1 MATSIAIRLG
11 VEGGAELKRVLDDAG
26 SAGQAAFQKVGAAA
40 DQASAATDRQTAK
53 WQRLAQAAREAEA
66 QARAQANVNALL
78 GVGAG
83 GAGSARDSASVF
95 EAELARQD
103 QIRAARQEQAARTAQ
118 TSINTLLGVRDAQ
131 VGAARASA
139 SAFEEAY
146 RAETDALRRTAEA
159 RTTIVRN
166 TVSGWRDLGAAGA
179 ATLANIEAGRRL
191 GSLGNVPEA
200 ANQNVARRLRPDE
213 ITNLTYQGSDVAAQL
228 GSGTPLGMIAMQQG
242 PQIAQIFAGPG
253 GASVKGAFGQAGEA
267 VAGFVSRIGLV
278 GGAIGGVT
286 AAVVAGIAATVSYRT
301 SQQETEKVLAGVGR
315 ASGTTLAQINALAEA
330 QAQAGGMSRRSA
342 REIAA
347 TYAGTGRI
355 DASMLNG
362 AVSATP
368 DFAKFLGVD
377 RSEGATELAGA
388 LGDVGRGA
396 TDLAQRYGL
405 LTDAQAESIRRM
417 DAQGDRLGA
426 QRRLLDAVRDS
437 TRGLAEATTGWG
449 RATEWLS
456 NRWDD
461 LGRGIDRAVTGGDL
475 DTRLKTARDALA
487 EARKD
492 AEGSTSIYRQVF
504 TDPQIATFEA
514 EIRRLEKLVQ
524 TRDAVSE
531 QVQRGLR
538 SQEVG
543 NLIRSL
549 DPDQE
554 QLKKLT
560 DQGMLLRRA
569 ITDPIRFGLSTEQI
583 EAAKRAFGDVSTVVK
598 NLVADVDQFGSRAV
612 AALNRTA
619 EFNARMVG
627 ATGFGR
633 SAAEINKTF
642 DDQLRDARE
651 ADRAG
656 IERARQIELSN
667 LTRSQTLEQ
676 AQRGGAFARAP
687 ADIQQMILA
696 AAQRFPTVTPEI
708 LAAIGEKE
716 NSFRLSGPTNI
727 KDRFGNPASTAW
739 GFGQITVDAETDI
752 RKLIPGFDRKD
763 PNQAVM
769 GAAAYLSLRQQWAGG
784 DQIKALNGY
793 GTGPG
798 YGIDIMRR
806 AGQMGDASSLGVA
819 RDLDAQTQA
828 VERSQDALR
837 RNTELYGRNGA
848 QLEASTRAAELYQDM
863 LARGVPPSEALRKS
877 LEGFAMSAEQASRA
891 TRLVQFARDDEF
903 AREQLGRDRID
914 QQAYAVARARFGD
927 TTSAEARAAIGRTRE
942 TLEMSETKA
951 IFSDGVTSFVTDLRR
966 GGDAATALSNAFGN
980 AADRLIAK
988 VMDSAISSAF
998 GAIGGSSGG
1007 GVGGF
1012 ISSLFGGGGSESP
1025 TGGVRLF
1032 DVGGFT
1038 GHGARYDVAGVVHR
1052 GEYVFDAASTN
1063 RIGVR
1068 VLEGLRRGGP
1078 GYAEGGYVG
1087 PQREAFTSPAS
1098 SESRR
1103 AMAPAAN
1110 GNEAPIIINTTGQ
1123 PAQTQKVPGPRGPRD
1138 AIVIGK
1144 TIAGAI
1150 ASDPDVR
1157 DALSKAWGL
1166 KRVGR

>member
-40 DQASAATDRQTAK
+40 DQAAAATDRQTAK

-83 GAGSARDSASVF
+83 AVGSARDSASVF

-103 QIRAARQEQAARTAQ
+103 QIRAARQEQAARSAQ
-118 TSINTLLGVRDAQ
+118 ANVNTLLGVRDAQ

-139 SAFEEAY
+139 AAFEEAY

-166 TVSGWRDLGAAGA
+166 TVSGWRDLGSAGA
-179 ATLANIEAGRRL
+179 AALANIEASRRL

-200 ANQNVARRLRPDE
+200 ANQNRRLRPDE
-213 ITNLTYQGSDVAAQL
+213 ITNLTYQGGDVVAQL
-228 GSGTPLGMIAMQQG
+228 GSGSPLSMIALQQG
-242 PQIAQIFAGPG
+242 PQIAQVFAGPG

-286 AAVVAGIAATVSYRT
+286 AAVVAGIAAAVSYRS
-301 SQQETEKVLAGVGR
+301 SQQETEKALAGVGR
-315 ASGTTLAQINALAEA
+315 TSGVTLSQINDLADA
-330 QAQAGGMSRRSA
+330 QVRAGNFSRRGA
-342 REIAA
+342 REIA
-347 TYAGTGRI
+347 TVYAGSGRVGPEI
-355 DASMLNG
+355 MGDAVG
-362 AVSATP
+362 ATR
-368 DFAKFLGVD
+368 DFSRFLGVD
-377 RSEGATELAGA
+377 ATEGAAQLAA
-388 LGDVGRGA
+388 SLGDVSKGVD
-396 TDLAQRYGL
+396 DLGQRYGIL
-405 LTDAQAESIRRM
+405 NEAQAENIRRL
-417 DAQGDRLGA
+417 DAQGNRLGA
-426 QRRLLDAVRDS
+426 QRALLDAVRAS
-437 TRGLAEATTGWG
+437 TRGVAEETRGWALVTQTIG
-449 RATEWLS
+449 TA
-456 NRWDD
+456 WDR
-461 LGRGIDRAVTGGDL
+461 LGQTLDRFATGGDL
-475 DTRLKTARDALA
+475 QTRIADLRRVLA
-487 EARKD
+487 EGPQQQTGILGLLGVGAQRPAIQ
-492 AEGSTSIYRQVF
+492 AELDRLLERQRLGQEQ
-504 TDPQIATFEA
+504 TERAQAAQRSYQIG
-514 EIRRLEKLVQ
+514 
-524 TRDAVSE
+524 AV
-531 QVQRGLR
+531 LR
-538 SQEVG
+538 S
-543 NLIRSL
+543 LS
-549 DPDQE
+549 PDQE
-554 QLKKLT
+554 ELKRFT
-560 DQGMLLRRA
+560 DQGVLLRKA
-569 ITDPIRFGLSTEQI
+569 ITEPMRFGLRPEQV
-583 EAAKRAFGDVSTVVK
+583 EEAKRGFSDISTVVR
-598 NLVADVDQFGSRAV
+598 NLVEDMDRFGSRAT

-619 EFNARMVG
+619 EFNSRIVG

-633 SAAEINKTF
+633 SAAEVNKTF
-642 DDQLRDARE
+642 DDQLREAKE

-676 AQRGGAFARAP
+676 VQRGGAFARAP
-687 ADIQQMILA
+687 SEIQQLVLA
-696 AAQRFPTVTPEI
+696 ASQRFPTVPPEI

-716 NSFRLSGPTNI
+716 NGFRLSGPTNI

-739 GFGQITVDAETDI
+739 GYGQITVGAEEDI

-784 DQIKALNGY
+784 DLTKALNGY

-798 YGIDIMRR
+798 YSVDIMRR
-806 AGQMGDASSLGVA
+806 AGQLGDASSLGVA

-848 QLEASTRAAELYQDM
+848 QLEASTRAADLYQDM

-877 LEGFAMSAEQASRA
+877 LEGFALSAEQASRA
-891 TRLVQFARDDEF
+891 TRLVQFVRDDEF
-903 AREQLGRDRID
+903 SREQLGRDRID

-927 TTSAEARAAIGRTRE
+927 TTSAEARASIGRTRE

-998 GAIGGSSGG
+998 SAAGGGSGG
-1007 GVGGF
+1007 GGF
-1012 ISSLFGGGGSESP
+1012 LSGLFGGGGGDSP

-1063 RIGVR
+1063 RIGVH

-1078 GYAEGGYVG
+1078 GYADGGYVG

-1103 AMAPAAN
+1103 ATAPAAN

-1123 PAQTQKVPGPRGPRD
+1123 PSQTQRVQSPRGPRD

-1157 DALSKAWGL
+1157 DALSRAWGL

>member
-26 SAGQAAFQKVGAAA
+26 TAGQAAFQKVGAAA
-40 DQASAATDRQTAK
+40 DQAAAATDRQTAK

-83 GAGSARDSASVF
+83 AAGSARDSAAVF

-103 QIRAARQEQAARTAQ
+103 QIRAARQEQAARSAQ
-118 TSINTLLGVRDAQ
+118 ANVNTLLGVRDAQ

-139 SAFEEAY
+139 AAFEEAY

-166 TVSGWRDLGAAGA
+166 TVSGWRDLGSAGA

-200 ANQNVARRLRPDE
+200 ANQNRRLRPDE
-213 ITNLTYQGSDVAAQL
+213 ITNLTYQGGDVVAQL
-228 GSGTPLGMIAMQQG
+228 GSGSPLSMIALQQG
-242 PQIAQIFAGPG
+242 PQIAQVFAGPG

-267 VAGFVSRIGLV
+267 VAGFVSSIGLV
-278 GGAIGGVT
+278 GGAISGVT
-286 AAVVAGIAATVSYRT
+286 AAVIAGIAATVSYRS
-301 SQQETEKVLAGVGR
+301 SQQETEKALAGVGR
-315 ASGTTLAQINALAEA
+315 TSGVTLSQINDLADA
-330 QAQAGGMSRRSA
+330 QVRAGSFSRRGA
-342 REIAA
+342 REIA
-347 TYAGTGRI
+347 TVYAGSGRVGPEI
-355 DASMLNG
+355 LGDAVG
-362 AVSATP
+362 ATR
-368 DFAKFLGVD
+368 DFSRFLGVD
-377 RSEGATELAGA
+377 ATEGAAQLAA
-388 LGDVGRGA
+388 SLGDVSKGVS
-396 TDLAQRYGL
+396 DLGQRYGIL
-405 LTDAQAESIRRM
+405 SEAQAENISRL
-417 DAQGDRLGA
+417 DAQGNRLAA
-426 QRRLLDAVRDS
+426 QRALLDAVRAS
-437 TRGLAEATTGWG
+437 TRGVAEETRGWALVTQTIG
-449 RATEWLS
+449 TA
-456 NRWDD
+456 WDR
-461 LGRGIDRAVTGGDL
+461 LGQTLDRFATGGDL
-475 DTRLKTARDALA
+475 QTRIADLRRVLA
-487 EARKD
+487 EGPQQQTGILGLLGVGAQRPALQ
-492 AEGSTSIYRQVF
+492 AELDRLLERERVGQEQAERAQAAQRSYQVG
-504 TDPQIATFEA
+504 
-514 EIRRLEKLVQ
+514 
-524 TRDAVSE
+524 AV
-531 QVQRGLR
+531 LR
-538 SQEVG
+538 S
-543 NLIRSL
+543 LS
-549 DPDQE
+549 PDQE
-554 QLKKLT
+554 ELKRLT
-560 DQGMLLRRA
+560 DQGVLLRKA
-569 ITDPIRFGLSTEQI
+569 ITEPMRFGLRPEQI
-583 EAAKRAFGDVSTVVK
+583 EEAKRGFGDISTVVR
-598 NLVADVDQFGSRAV
+598 NLVEDMDRFGSRAT

-633 SAAEINKTF
+633 SAAEVNKTF
-642 DDQLRDARE
+642 DDQLRDAKE

-676 AQRGGAFARAP
+676 VQRGGAFARAP
-687 ADIQQMILA
+687 SEIQQMVLA
-696 AAQRFPTVTPEI
+696 ASQRFPTVPPEI

-716 NSFRLSGPTNI
+716 NGFRLSGPTNI

-739 GFGQITVDAETDI
+739 GYGQITVGAEEDI

-784 DQIKALNGY
+784 DLTKALNGY

-798 YGIDIMRR
+798 YSVDIMRR
-806 AGQMGDASSLGVA
+806 AGQLGDASSLGVA

-828 VERSQDALR
+828 AERSQDALR

-848 QLEASTRAAELYQDM
+848 QLEASTRAADLYQDM

-903 AREQLGRDRID
+903 SREQLGRDRID

-927 TTSAEARAAIGRTRE
+927 TTSAESRAAIGRTRE

-998 GAIGGSSGG
+998 SAAGGGSGG
-1007 GVGGF
+1007 GGLLSG
-1012 ISSLFGGGGSESP
+1012 LFGGGGGDSP

-1038 GHGARYDVAGVVHR
+1038 GHGERYDVAGLVHR
-1052 GEYVFDAASTN
+1052 GEIVFSQDDVARHGGVAAVEAMRRS
-1063 RIGVR
+1063 G
-1068 VLEGLRRGGP
+1068 GLR
-1078 GYAEGGYVG
+1078 GYADGGYVG

-1098 SESRR
+1098 SETRR
-1103 AMAPAAN
+1103 AMAPAAS

-1123 PAQTQKVPGPRGPRD
+1123 PSQTQKVQGPRGPRD

>member
-40 DQASAATDRQTAK
+40 DQAAAATDRQTAK

-146 RAETDALRRTAEA
+146 RAETDALRRSAEA

-213 ITNLTYQGSDVAAQL
+213 ITNLTYQGGDVVAQL
-228 GSGTPLGMIAMQQG
+228 GSGSPLSMIALQQG
-242 PQIAQIFAGPG
+242 PQIAQVFAGPG

-286 AAVVAGIAATVSYRT
+286 AAVVAGIAATVSYRN

-315 ASGTTLAQINALAEA
+315 TSGVTLSQINDLADA
-330 QAQAGGMSRRSA
+330 QVRAGNFSRRGA
-342 REIAA
+342 REIA
-347 TYAGTGRI
+347 TVYAGNGRVGPEI
-355 DASMLNG
+355 LGDAVG
-362 AVSATP
+362 ATR
-368 DFAKFLGVD
+368 DFSRFLGVD
-377 RSEGATELAGA
+377 ATEGAAQLAA
-388 LGDVGRGA
+388 SLGDVSKGVD
-396 TDLAQRYGL
+396 DLGQRYGIL
-405 LTDAQAESIRRM
+405 NEAQAENIRRL
-417 DAQGDRLGA
+417 DAQGNRLGA
-426 QRRLLDAVRDS
+426 QRALLDAVRAS
-437 TRGLAEATTGWG
+437 TRGVAEETRGWALVTQTVG
-449 RATEWLS
+449 TA
-456 NRWDD
+456 WDR
-461 LGRGIDRAVTGGDL
+461 LGQTLDRFATGGDL
-475 DTRLKTARDALA
+475 QTRIADLRRVLA
-487 EARKD
+487 EGPQQQTGILGLLGVGAQRPAIQ
-492 AEGSTSIYRQVF
+492 AELDRLLERQ
-504 TDPQIATFEA
+504 
-514 EIRRLEKLVQ
+514 RLGQEQ
-524 TRDAVSE
+524 TERAQAAQRSYQVGAV
-531 QVQRGLR
+531 LR
-538 SQEVG
+538 S
-543 NLIRSL
+543 LS
-549 DPDQE
+549 PDQE
-554 QLKKLT
+554 ELKRLT
-560 DQGMLLRRA
+560 DQGVLLRKA
-569 ITDPIRFGLSTEQI
+569 ITEPMRFGLRPEQV
-583 EAAKRAFGDVSTVVK
+583 EEAKRGFGDLSTVVR
-598 NLVADVDQFGSRAV
+598 NLVEDIDRFGSRAT

-642 DDQLRDARE
+642 DDQLRDAKE

-676 AQRGGAFARAP
+676 TQRGGAFARAP

-752 RKLIPGFDRKD
+752 RRLIPGFDRKD
-763 PNQAVM
+763 PSQAVM

-828 VERSQDALR
+828 VERSQDVLR

-877 LEGFAMSAEQASRA
+877 LEGFALSAEQASRA

-903 AREQLGRDRID
+903 SREQLGRDRID

-927 TTSAEARAAIGRTRE
+927 TTSPEARAAISRTRD

-998 GAIGGSSGG
+998 GAAGGGSGG
-1007 GVGGF
+1007 GIGGF
-1012 ISSLFGGGGSESP
+1012 ISNLFGGGASAAGASP

-1038 GHGARYDVAGVVHR
+1038 GHGERYDVAGLVHR
-1052 GEYVFDAASTN
+1052 GEVVFSQDDVARHGGVAAVEILRRS
-1063 RIGVR
+1063 G
-1068 VLEGLRRGGP
+1068 GLR
-1078 GYAEGGYVG
+1078 GYADGGYVG
-1087 PQREAFTSPAS
+1087 RDAFTMPSAA
-1098 SESRR
+1098 
-1103 AMAPAAN
+1103 AMRPAN
-1110 GNEAPIIINTTGQ
+1110 GNGVPPINFITPPGVALERDGPPQRRADGGYDQAIRVVEGGLGQ
-1123 PAQTQKVPGPRGPRD
+1123 RMARGQGPFRG
-1138 AIVIGK
+1138 VSG
-1144 TIAGAI
+1144 AGY
-1150 ASDPDVR
+1150 R
-1157 DALSKAWGL
+1157 NG
-1166 KRVGR
+1166 

>member
-26 SAGQAAFQKVGAAA
+26 TAGQAAFQKVGAAA
-40 DQASAATDRQTAK
+40 DQAAAATDRQTAK

-83 GAGSARDSASVF
+83 AAGSARDSASVF
-95 EAELARQD
+95 ETELARQD

-118 TSINTLLGVRDAQ
+118 ANVNTLLGVRDAQ

-139 SAFEEAY
+139 AAFEEVY
-146 RAETDALRRTAEA
+146 RAETDALRRAAEA
-159 RTTIVRN
+159 RTTIVRT

-200 ANQNVARRLRPDE
+200 ANQNRRLRPDE
-213 ITNLTYQGSDVAAQL
+213 ITNLTYQGSDVVAQL
-228 GSGTPLGMIAMQQG
+228 GSGSPLSMIAIQQG
-242 PQIAQIFAGPG
+242 PQIAQVFAGPG

-278 GGAIGGVT
+278 GGAIGSVT
-286 AAVVAGIAATVSYRT
+286 AAVVAGIAATVSYRS
-301 SQQETEKVLAGVGR
+301 SQEETEKVLAGVGR
-315 ASGTTLAQINALAEA
+315 TSGVTQSQINDLADA
-330 QAQAGGMSRRSA
+330 QVRAGTFSRRGA
-342 REIAA
+342 REIA
-347 TYAGTGRI
+347 TIYAGTGRVGPELLG
-355 DASMLNG
+355 DAVG
-362 AVSATP
+362 ATR
-368 DFAKFLGVD
+368 DFSRFLGVD
-377 RSEGATELAGA
+377 ASEGATQLAA
-388 LGDVGRGA
+388 SLGDVSKSAG
-396 TDLAQRYGL
+396 DLGQRFGFL
-405 LTDAQAESIRRM
+405 NEAQAENIRRM
-417 DAQGDRLGA
+417 DAQGNRLGA
-426 QRRLLDAVRDS
+426 QRALLDAVRAS
-437 TRGLAEATTGWG
+437 TRGVAEETRGWALVTQTIG
-449 RATEWLS
+449 TA
-456 NRWDD
+456 WDR
-461 LGRGIDRAVTGGDL
+461 LGQTLDRFATGGDL
-475 DTRLKTARDALA
+475 QTRIADLRRVLA
-487 EARKD
+487 EGPQQQTGILGLLGVGAQRPAIQAELDKLLARQRLGD
-492 AEGSTSIYRQVF
+492 EQAEQAQAAQRSFQVGG
-504 TDPQIATFEA
+504 I
-514 EIRRLEKLVQ
+514 
-524 TRDAVSE
+524 
-531 QVQRGLR
+531 LR
-538 SQEVG
+538 S
-543 NLIRSL
+543 LA
-549 DPDQE
+549 PDRE
-554 QLKKLT
+554 ELKRLT
-560 DQGMLLRRA
+560 DQGVLLRKA
-569 ITDPIRFGLSTEQI
+569 IADPIRFGLSPEQI
-583 EAAKRAFGDVSTVVK
+583 EAVKRAFGDVSTQVK
-598 NLVADVDQFGSRAV
+598 SLVEDIDQFGSRAV

-619 EFNARMVG
+619 EFNSRLVG
-627 ATGFGR
+627 ASPFGR
-633 SAAEINKTF
+633 SAAEINERF
-642 DDQLRDARE
+642 DQQLQTAKE
-651 ADRAG
+651 AGRAG
-656 IERARQIELSN
+656 IERARRTELEN

-676 AQRGGAFARAP
+676 TQRGGAFSRAP
-687 ADIQQMILA
+687 AEIQQMVLA
-696 AAQRFPTVTPEI
+696 ASQRFPTVTPEI

-716 NSFRLSGPTNI
+716 NGFRLSGPTNI
-727 KDRFGNPASTAW
+727 KDRFGNPASTAY
-739 GFGQITVDAETDI
+739 GYGQITVEAEADI

-763 PNQAVM
+763 PSQAVM

-784 DQIKALNGY
+784 DLTKALDGY

-798 YGIDIMRR
+798 YGIDVMRR
-806 AGQMGDASSLGVA
+806 AGQLGDASSLGVA
-819 RDLDAQTQA
+819 RDLDAQAQA
-828 VERSQDALR
+828 AERSQEALR

-848 QLEASTRAAELYQDM
+848 QLEASSRAAELYRDM
-863 LARGVPPSEALRKS
+863 LARGVPPSEALRRS
-877 LEGFAMSAEQASRA
+877 LEGFALSAEGAARA
-891 TRLVQFARDDEF
+891 TRLVQFARDDDF

-966 GGDAATALSNAFGN
+966 GGDAATALTNAFGN

-988 VMDSAISSAF
+988 VMDSAISSTF
-998 GAIGGSSGG
+998 GAFTGSGGGSGGFISGLFG
-1007 GVGGF
+1007 GVGGD
-1012 ISSLFGGGGSESP
+1012 SP

-1038 GHGARYDVAGVVHR
+1038 GHGGRYDVAGLVHR
-1052 GEYVFDAASTN
+1052 GEVVWSQADVA
-1063 RIGVR
+1063 RVGGVA
-1068 VLEGLRRGGP
+1068 VAEAIRRGMP

-1098 SESRR
+1098 AASRR

-1110 GNEAPIIINTTGQ
+1110 ANEAPIIINTTGQ
-1123 PAQTQKVPGPRGPRD
+1123 PSQAQRVQGPRGPRD